1 MADELREILEVPDD
15 VELSLTITIGKPLGR
30 HGPLRRR
37 PIRDTVFDDGW
48 EQGAEWIGDPPD
60 ARLSKRR

>member
-1 MADELREILEVPDD
+1 MADELREILEIPEN

-37 PIRDTVFDDGW
+37 PIRDTVFDDRW
-48 EQGAEWIGDPPD
+48 EQGAGWIGDPPG